1 MLKNILKIY
10 SKTVRVVTIRIPMV
24 TLKYLVVVQDAL
36 TPPLGY
42 SFFSFLFYFLLKI
55 NAKTVF

>member
-36 TPPLGY
+36 TPTLGY